1 MSADAADPERF
12 SRYRNS
18 DFSQLME
25 NLKSL
30 CEERAAHRSLPKALI
45 SYVTMRSN
53 QDQVG
58 PFLDLMKETGVD
70 GVKFIY
76 LDPDPELEHRVS
88 VRRGFRFHYGAEV
101 LGLGE
106 LQGLFDEA
114 KSLGRSKGV
123 PVITRLDFG
132 VEEEA
137 GEGPICSEPWRNIHV
152 LDRGIAVC
160 LFSRTMPIAR
170 WPERGGRP
178 LEEFL
183 WNVWNGERYQAIR
196 SSLARGQLPELCRMA
211 RSCPIVWRRFERF
224 PSLTAHNLQR

>member
-1 MSADAADPERF
+1 MGGFYRLADEVVDNSYGEPMLKDSIWDYVHEFERSFKYFEFGTNGSLLHSENRKRLLGNNAVLYVSADAADPERF

-58 PFLDLMKETGVD
+58 PFLAL
-70 GVKFIY
+70 
-76 LDPDPELEHRVS
+76 
-88 VRRGFRFHYGAEV
+88 
-101 LGLGE
+101 
-106 LQGLFDEA
+106 
-114 KSLGRSKGV
+114 
-123 PVITRLDFG
+123 
-132 VEEEA
+132 
-137 GEGPICSEPWRNIHV
+137 
-152 LDRGIAVC
+152 
-160 LFSRTMPIAR
+160 MPIAR